1 MSATRNIN
9 DDATLAYLL
18 QKNQKKSAENA
29 NAYTD
34 KVVAE
39 EITPAIEANA
49 TAIAKTCRD
58 AYEVTLPNVSSSR
71 RTFAVSGIT
80 AEHEL
85 IQEGFAY
92 LSNPSAAGS
101 DLVLV
106 TADGS
111 ITVNGTMSGTTNIV
125 ATLCI
130 KEQKVSGS

>member
-1 MSATRNIN
+1 MAVQRNIN
-9 DDATLAYLL
+9 DDITMAYLL

-49 TAIAKTCRD
+49 SAILRTCHD
-58 AYEVTLPNVSSSR
+58 VVDVTLPSVSSSR
-71 RTFAVSGIT
+71 RTFTANLIT
-80 AEHEL
+80 ADHEL
-85 IQEGFAY
+85 IQNGFAY

-101 DLVLV
+101 DLTLT

-111 ITVNGTMSGTTNIV
+111 ITVSGTLSGTTDII
-125 ATLCI
+125 ATFCI